1 MLTSFLMFINP
12 LVGGALIGG
21 AAGLIGGL
29 MTNSS
34 NSGQSKAQRDFQRE
48 ENEKDRQWQQHMT
61 DYVNEY
67 NTPSNQRQR
76 LEAAGLN
83 PYMMMGSGSTGTA
96 VAASGAQHSA
106 TPSAIPM
113 LNPVP
118 SNFAESFLSASLA
131 SAQKDN
137 IQAQT
142 EKYGAEAQY
151 SKLRGFADIVSAMSD
166 SKLKSVQTIAQELNN
181 DVLQQVKADR
191 IASYGLNNKLIQ
203 TQIDENM
210 ATKALLTINTAF
222 RQKELS
228 QLPQKFK
235 YECSVMTSQIFSNYA
250 MGNKSYADA
259 ALAAAN
265 ELEAKARTDGVRIS
279 NRVANATVRALVDRA
294 TYEAEIKR
302 KEAGGLQLG
311 KFGTYNISGLPNQA
325 KSLWRSAKDW
335 WRSW

>member
-1 MLTSFLMFINP
+1 MLTSFLMVINP
-12 LVGGALIGG
+12 LVGGALISG
-21 AAGLIGGL
+21 AAGLIGGV

-34 NSGQSKAQRDFQRE
+34 NSGQTKAQRDFQRE
-48 ENEKDRQWQQHMT
+48 ENEKDRAWQQHMT

-76 LEAAGLN
+76 LEQAGLN
-83 PYMMMGSGSTGTA
+83 PYMLMGSGSTGPA

-113 LNPVP
+113 VNPVP

-131 SAQKDN
+131 SVQKDN

-142 EKYGAEAQY
+142 QKYGAEAQY

-166 SKLKSVQTIAQELNN
+166 MKLKGVQTIAQQLNN

-222 RQKELS
+222 RTKELQ
-228 QLPQKFK
+228 QLPEKFK
-235 YECSVMTSQIFSNYA
+235 YECSVMTSQIFANFA
-250 MGNKSYADA
+250 MGNRSYADA
-259 ALAAAN
+259 SLAAAH
-265 ELEAKARTDGVRIS
+265 ELQAKVQTDGIRIS
-279 NRVANATVRALVDRA
+279 NRVANATVSALVDRA

-302 KEAGGLQLG
+302 KEAGGIQLG
-311 KFGTYNISGLPNQA
+311 KFGNFNVSGFPNQA
-325 KSLWRSAKDW
+325 KSLWRSAKEL

>member
-1 MLTSFLMFINP
+1 MNP
-12 LVGGALIGG
+12 IVGAALISG
-21 AAGLIGGL
+21 AAGLVGGIL
-29 MTNSS
+29 TNSS
-34 NSGQSKAQRDFQRE
+34 NSGQTSAQRDFQRE

-61 DYVNEY
+61 DYVNDY
-67 NTPSNQRQR
+67 NTPSNQRLR
-76 LEAAGLN
+76 LEQAGLN

-113 LNPVP
+113 VNPVP

-137 IQAQT
+137 LQAQT
-142 EKYGAEAQY
+142 QKYGAEAQY
-151 SKLRGFADIVSAMSD
+151 SKLKGFADFVKSMSEA
-166 SKLKSVQTIAQELNN
+166 KLKGVQTIAQQLNN
-181 DVLQQVKADR
+181 DVLEQVKSDR

-210 ATKALLTINTAF
+210 ASKALLTVNTAF
-222 RQKELS
+222 RDKELS

-235 YECSVMTSQIFSNYA
+235 YECSVMASQIFSNYA
-250 MGNKSYADA
+250 MGNRSYADA

-265 ELEAKARTDGVRIS
+265 ELESKARTDGVRIS

-294 TYEAEIKR
+294 AYDNT
-302 KEAGGLQLG
+302 
-311 KFGTYNISGLPNQA
+311 
-325 KSLWRSAKDW
+325 
-335 WRSW
+335 